1 MQETICDKFVIN
13 DDYLNSIPRPSID
26 EFNALKMKIIE
37 KGQQEPIIVNSD
49 MVILDGHT
57 RYKILSERG
66 MSINYMVRD
75 FANKQEEFEYV
86 VETNIMRRQ
95 LNNFQKLEALYRL
108 YVGKK
113 TEKNYN
119 LWIMILESI
128 KQGNITRK
136 RIASDIGY
144 TDEAVGK
151 TLKVLTEKYFIK
163 KEKQVKKYNMK
174 QGGSVYYEYHILPK
188 TEEFLSKNK
197 KKEVIGANKMITNIT
212 GLNRNTV
219 SMGMALI
226 ERADSATK
234 KKLRNGVWS
243 ITTVYKSI
251 LGRKDYKRKG
261 GRSKKDIQCPH
272 CKHIINRSD
281 LK

>member
-1 MQETICDKFVIN
+1 MQETICDNFVIN

-57 RYKILSERG
+57 RYQILSERG

-75 FANKQEEFEYV
+75 FANKQDEFEYV

-144 TDEAVGK
+144 TDEAV
-151 TLKVLTEKYFIK
+151 
-163 KEKQVKKYNMK
+163 
-174 QGGSVYYEYHILPK
+174 
-188 TEEFLSKNK
+188 
-197 KKEVIGANKMITNIT
+197 
-212 GLNRNTV
+212 
-219 SMGMALI
+219 
-226 ERADSATK
+226 
-234 KKLRNGVWS
+234 
-243 ITTVYKSI
+243 
-251 LGRKDYKRKG
+251 
-261 GRSKKDIQCPH
+261 
-272 CKHIINRSD
+272 
-281 LK
+281 